1 MKRTITA
8 WCFLL
13 LIFLIAC
20 QPVNPSTESTDSQ
33 HVESPTVKKEKEEKS
48 FATQMIEEAREGKMI
63 FVDFPIGTPVQKVLK
78 EWGTPEGGD
87 PSLLIYEKSKFCG
100 FYSRDTQQITAIRLV
115 HPQLKNLSLQ
125 QIQQEL
131 GNPEKKGSEFGD
143 NYVLYQLGNYQISFY
158 YTGDR
163 VNSVYLEKFD
173 NHQ

>member
-1 MKRTITA
+1 M
-8 WCFLL
+8 
-13 LIFLIAC
+13 AC
-20 QPVNPSTESTDSQ
+20 QSVNPSTESNDAQPVQS
-33 HVESPTVKKEKEEKS
+33 SPTVKKEKEEKS
-48 FATQMIEEAREGKMI
+48 FATQIIEAAREGRMI

-100 FYSRDTQQITAIRLV
+100 FYSRDTQQITAIRSV
-115 HPQLKNLSLQ
+115 HPQLKKLSLQ

-143 NYVLYQLGNYQISFY
+143 NYILYKLGNYQISFY

-163 VNSVYLEKFD
+163 VNAIYLEKLD
-173 NHQ
+173 ASVID